1 MVKWLVTILSHLV
14 LNHLQ
19 IMNEID
25 FIVLLN
31 PLKKKETL
39 NLGADSKFKKFL
51 IGGFHLSGDV
61 IKISNDEKNRILS
74 LGKFKNPISVDI
86 NYAYSRKASSE
97 AVMLLTAQIILFPI
111 EVGAAAATVLTM
123 PVWVP
128 AFCVFSKCSN

>member
-1 MVKWLVTILSHLV
+1 MKRAVKWLVTNLSHLV

-31 PLKKKETL
+31 PLKQ
-39 NLGADSKFKKFL
+39 
-51 IGGFHLSGDV
+51 
-61 IKISNDEKNRILS
+61 
-74 LGKFKNPISVDI
+74 NPISVDI

-123 PVWVP
+123 PVWIP